1 MITPAA
7 ALAALRAEA
16 DPVRAVQ
23 EAAYLKSPREVL
35 GLRVPRITELAT
47 GWREGLTVDDRVALA
62 DALWRMDIHETRVA
76 AAKLLVQARIRPDE
90 GVWALI
96 ASWVPQFDGWAIADH
111 ASDAGARRLVAD
123 PSRLDQVEGWTISP
137 HMWTRR
143 AALVM
148 TLPWTKQNF
157 PTEGDLA
164 IRTRVLGW
172 CAKLTPDRDWFI
184 QKAVAW
190 WLRDLSKH
198 DPQATRDFLAAHGE
212 TMKPFARKEAARHLP
227 A

>member
-1 MITPAA
+1 MITPEA

-47 GWREGLTVDDRVALA
+47 GWREGLAVEERVALA

-90 GVWALI
+90 AVWQLI
-96 ASWVPQFDGWAIADH
+96 ASWVPEFDGWAIADH

-123 PSRLDQVEGWTISP
+123 PSRLDEVEGWTVSP
-137 HMWTRR
+137 HMWSRR

-148 TLPWTKQNF
+148 TLPWARLNNLRPEDAARRKR
-157 PTEGDLA
+157 
-164 IRTRVLGW
+164 ILGW
-172 CAKLTPDRDWFI
+172 AAGYVPDRDWFI

>member
-1 MITPAA
+1 MIAPEA

-47 GWREGLTVDDRVALA
+47 AWREGMTVEERVALA

-76 AAKLLVQARIRPDE
+76 AAKLMVQARIRPDE
-90 GVWALI
+90 GAWQLI

-111 ASDAGARRLVAD
+111 VSDAGARRLVAD
-123 PSRLDQVEGWTISP
+123 PSRLDQVEGWTASP

-148 TLPWTKQNF
+148 TLPWARLNNLR
-157 PTEGDLA
+157 PEDA
-164 IRTRVLGW
+164 VRRERILGW
-172 CAKLTPDRDWFI
+172 AAAYVPDRDWFI

-198 DPQATRDFLAAHGE
+198 DPARTRAFLAEHGE
-212 TMKPFARKEAARHLP
+212 AMKAFARKEAARHLT
-227 A
+227 

>member
-1 MITPAA
+1 MTPEA

-47 GWREGLTVDDRVALA
+47 GWREGLAVEERVALA

-90 GVWALI
+90 GVWTLI
-96 ASWVPQFDGWAIADH
+96 ASWVPEFDGWAIADQ

-123 PSRLDQVEGWTISP
+123 PSRLDEVEGWTVSP
-137 HMWTRR
+137 HMWSRR

-148 TLPWTKQNF
+148 TLPWARLNNLR
-157 PTEGDLA
+157 PEDA
-164 IRTRVLGW
+164 ARRARILGW
-172 CAKLTPDRDWFI
+172 AAGYVPDRDWFI

-212 TMKPFARKEAARHLP
+212 RMKPFARKEAARHLP